1 MPAELNVEAQWQGG
15 WRFDALTGTGHTVV
29 MDAAVEDEGTEAGAR
44 PMELLLV
51 GIAGCTAMDV
61 VSILKTMR
69 QEVRSYRVKVTG
81 RRRDDHPKVFTHIL
95 IEHFVQGD
103 VSEDRLARAVEL
115 SNQKYCSAQ
124 AMMRGVAEIET
135 RYEIERP

>member
-1 MPAELNVEAQWQGG
+1 
-15 WRFDALTGTGHTVV
+15 
-29 MDAAVEDEGTEAGAR
+29 
-44 PMELLLV
+44 MELLLA

-69 QEVRSYRVKVTG
+69 QEVRRYRVKVTG

-135 RYEIERP
+135 RYEIEGP